1 MGCLRMTSSV
11 AQLPALAISKA
22 PSLVL
27 NFGKYIFLFW
37 QITENR
43 DPKISA
49 DRYSSVE
56 LQEIVAKAFFMQ
68 STISALCATV
78 QEVC

>member
-1 MGCLRMTSSV
+1 MTSSV

-27 NFGKYIFLFW
+27 NFGIFFLFW
-37 QITENR
+37 QTTANR